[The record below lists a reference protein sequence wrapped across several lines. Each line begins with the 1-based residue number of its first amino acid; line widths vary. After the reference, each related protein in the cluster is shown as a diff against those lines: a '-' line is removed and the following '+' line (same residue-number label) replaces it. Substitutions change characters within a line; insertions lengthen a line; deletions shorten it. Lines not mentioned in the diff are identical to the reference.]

1 MKLLRI
7 TIRIPAL
14 ILATAFFF
22 LLWLA
27 GKLLTASSERA
38 RRWWRK
44 FTVGGWARSVAAI
57 IGMRIR
63 VEGEPPQ
70 PPFFLVS
77 NHLSYVDIVAFAARL
92 DCVFISR
99 ADLASWFGMGWPAR
113 SIGTIFIEREKLQ
126 DLPRVIRLINQALD
140 RGMGVVLFPEGT
152 SGAGDKILPFHA
164 SLLEP
169 AARAN
174 YPVSFASISYR
185 TPQGEPPAYLAIS
198 WWGDMTFAPHL
209 KEMLKLSRFD
219 AHVTFGSHAIR
230 ADDRKLLAKG
240 LWNAVNDQFVPM
252 VNSALLSS
260 EKE

>member
-1 MKLLRI
+1 MKLLRVI
-7 TIRIPAL
+7 IRIPAL

-27 GKLLTASSERA
+27 GKSLVGFSDRA
-38 RRWWRK
+38 GLQWRK
-44 FTVGGWARSVAAI
+44 LTFGGWARSIAAI

-63 VEGEPPQ
+63 VKGEPPQ

-77 NHLSYVDIVAFAARL
+77 NHLSYVDIIALGACL

-99 ADLASWFGMGWPAR
+99 ADLADWFAIGWMAR
-113 SIGTIFIEREKLQ
+113 SVGTIFIERTKIH
-126 DLPRVIRLINQALD
+126 DLRRVIGLVNQTLN

-152 SGAGDKILPFHA
+152 SGAGDKVLPFHA

-169 AARAN
+169 AAKSN

-185 TPQGEPPAYLAIS
+185 TPPSEPPAYLAIS
-198 WWGDMTFAPHL
+198 WWGDSTFAPHV
-209 KEMLKLSRFD
+209 KEMLKLSRFE

-230 ADDRKLLAKG
+230 ADDRKTLAKG
-240 LWNAVNDQFVPM
+240 LWNAVNEQFVPM
-252 VNSALLSS
+252 VDSTLLSS

>member
-1 MKLLRI
+1 MELRRI
-7 TIRIPAL
+7 TIRIPFL

-27 GKLLTASSERA
+27 GKLLTVSSERA

-44 FTVGGWARSVAAI
+44 LIFGGWARSVAAI
-57 IGMRIR
+57 IGMSIS
-63 VEGEPPQ
+63 VKGEPPKA
-70 PPFFLVS
+70 PFFLVS
-77 NHLSYVDIVAFAARL
+77 NHLSYMDIIALAACL
-92 DCVFISR
+92 DCVFIAR
-99 ADLASWFGMGWPAR
+99 ADLADWFAVGWMAR
-113 SIGTIFIEREKLQ
+113 SIGTIFIERAKIH
-126 DLPRVIRLINQALD
+126 DLRRGIRLVNQTLN
-140 RGMGVVLFPEGT
+140 RGMGVILFPEGT

-174 YPVSFASISYR
+174 YPVSFASVSYR
-185 TPQGEPPAYLAIS
+185 TPQGEPPAYMAIS
-198 WWGDMTFAPHL
+198 WWGDMTFAPHV